1 MSASSSAPFD
11 RGEVACSYHP
21 SVTTRLRCSRCG
33 KPICPKCGVRTPV
46 GLRCP
51 ECAGVRGLPT
61 YRTSSAVLARASAAG
76 LAVAVGTG
84 LVWGFLPAWGFYF
97 ALLLGFGIAESIS
110 AMSRHKRGLDLQLVA
125 ISMVLLGI
133 VISRTI
139 LAQRYGVGFAE
150 LNALDSAVSSPEI
163 FDDFRR
169 PVSVTEALRLN
180 FFPDLIY
187 TGLAIAI
194 AWVRFR

>member
-1 MSASSSAPFD
+1 MSATSSAPFD

-61 YRTSSAVLARASAAG
+61 YRTGSATLVRATGAG
-76 LAVAVGTG
+76 LAVAAGVGV
-84 LVWGFLPAWGFYF
+84 LWGFLPDWGFYF
-97 ALLLGFGIAESIS
+97 SLLLGFGVAESMS
-110 AMSRHKRGLDLQLVA
+110 SVSRHKRGLDLQLMA
-125 ISMVLLGI
+125 IALVMLGI
-133 VISRTI
+133 VVSRTI
-139 LAQRYGVGFAE
+139 LAQRYGVGLAE
-150 LNALDSAVSSPEI
+150 LNALDTSVVSREI
-163 FDDFRR
+163 LQDFGR
-169 PVSVTEALRLN
+169 PMSVTEVLRLN
-180 FFPDLIY
+180 LFPDLIY
-187 TGLAIAI
+187 AGLAIAI